1 MTYHEPSDD
10 FWIRNPIGT
19 VSDRTLSE
27 LKALVPNLGEL
38 RRDFQ
43 TFIKIYGVLEKVNER
58 WDQTR
63 VSEINNLIEQWH
75 APLGVRTLKT
85 FWSDA
90 APNITNI
97 QFMARYA
104 QCAKT
109 CLEHIL
115 EKTRLGKDL
124 GEKFDVCRMT
134 TDLLKPM
141 IANIQMG
148 SRPKSDGTTLGK
160 LVLQQ
165 QETLKQSI
173 LSYFN
178 TVGTASQTHDW
189 PQFAQCFVSNLRV

>member
-1 MTYHEPSDD
+1 MDLNYDHLEVTTSNEVRGLDSYVKVVRWWLTYHEPSDD
-10 FWIRNPIGT
+10 FWIRNPIET

-27 LKALVPNLGEL
+27 LKALVPNIGEL

-43 TFIKIYGVLEKVNER
+43 TFIKIYGVLEKINER

-90 APNITNI
+90 APSITNI

-124 GEKFDVCRMT
+124 GRSLMCAVR
-134 TDLLKPM
+134 
-141 IANIQMG
+141 
-148 SRPKSDGTTLGK
+148 
-160 LVLQQ
+160 
-165 QETLKQSI
+165 
-173 LSYFN
+173 
-178 TVGTASQTHDW
+178 
-189 PQFAQCFVSNLRV
+189 LRICLNR